1 MYRITAIVGQHYN
14 QGNMYYDTKFLIHI
28 KNLSL
33 TKTTLT
39 LRTTV
44 WFFDFKT
51 VYVENYNFQTFF

>member
-44 WFFDFKT
+44 
-51 VYVENYNFQTFF
+51 